1 VIGREKGHGRASA
14 PPDAPV
20 IELRAA
26 SIGYGEQRVLRNA
39 TLSVRRGDVVA
50 LVGPNGAGKTTL
62 VRGVLGLA
70 KVLAGDVDLFGVPA
84 NRFRERWRIG
94 YVPQRHTV
102 GGGVPSTV
110 EEVVGSGRLAR
121 RPLLSRTSTH
131 DRQVVADAIATVGLT
146 ERRRAAV
153 ATLSGG
159 QQRRTLIARAL
170 ASEPEVLVMDEP
182 TAGVDAA
189 SQVTLVRTLG
199 RLVAQGLTLV
209 VVTHEVGPLLDVLTR
224 VVVVEDGR
232 ITRDDLLAATL
243 GAEADARWT

>member
-1 VIGREKGHGRASA
+1 MIGFLTGREKGHRHADA

-20 IELRAA
+20 VALRRA
-26 SIGYGEQRVLRNA
+26 SIGYGERAVLKEA
-39 TLSVRRGDVVA
+39 DFTLGRGEVVA

-62 VRGVLGLA
+62 IRGVLGLA
-70 KVLAGDVDLFGVPA
+70 RVLDGEVEIFGVPYKA
-84 NRFRERWRIG
+84 FKERWRIG

-121 RPLLSRTSTH
+121 RPVLSRTSSH
-131 DRQVVADAIATVGLT
+131 DREVVADAIATVGLAD
-146 ERRRAAV
+146 RHKAPV

-159 QQRRTLIARAL
+159 QQRRVLIARAL

-189 SQVTLVRTLG
+189 NQASLVRTLQ
-199 RLVAQGLTLV
+199 RLVAQGLTLLI
-209 VVTHEVGPLLDVLTR
+209 VTHEVAPLADVLTR

-232 ITRDDLLAATL
+232 ITREDLGPRGTP
-243 GAEADARWT
+243 